1 MAHGNQP
8 SMSEGPAAPL
18 PPPSPPLPPRTAKQK
33 ALANL
38 IRNIPQVE
46 GAETPETSPDTS
58 TISTGEQQGGAIHDL
73 SPTEPWSP
81 EPSITEGSMEW
92 DPFDESQEL
101 QLDGGIDDSTAFE
114 IVFEPRV
121 FNADIHS
128 EEYVISLDAISS
140 SVGSGQIQ
148 LSGLK
153 TTNINIKMA
162 SWSCGT
168 SR

>member
-1 MAHGNQP
+1 LQRLHDDHRRMAHGNQP

-101 QLDGGIDDSTAFE
+101 QLDGGIDDSTAFD
-114 IVFEPRV
+114 IVFEPPRLQRR
-121 FNADIHS
+121 HS
-128 EEYVISLDAISS
+128 FGGIC
-140 SVGSGQIQ
+140 
-148 LSGLK
+148 
-153 TTNINIKMA
+153 NIPRCHLQQRWLRPDPTVWAQNH
-162 SWSCGT
+162 
-168 SR
+168 